1 MFFFF
6 FFSDPKT
13 EQKNN
18 SEREGYVYDF
28 YYPSD
33 NYGRLGKMWVLDFV
47 KGWCGDSLPWF
58 KLKFLKQ
65 RKALNYIDCK
75 QADNVPIQPQGN
87 LKSWRAYRMS
97 KLIEQLIIKLFVSE
111 WQNQF
116 GRNSS

>member
-1 MFFFF
+1 MIIAKKYMTVASLTWNIFSNILNVFF

-33 NYGRLGKMWVLDFV
+33 NYGRLGKMWVLNFV

-75 QADNVPIQPQGN
+75 QADNVHTAT
-87 LKSWRAYRMS
+87 R
-97 KLIEQLIIKLFVSE
+97 
-111 WQNQF
+111 
-116 GRNSS
+116 